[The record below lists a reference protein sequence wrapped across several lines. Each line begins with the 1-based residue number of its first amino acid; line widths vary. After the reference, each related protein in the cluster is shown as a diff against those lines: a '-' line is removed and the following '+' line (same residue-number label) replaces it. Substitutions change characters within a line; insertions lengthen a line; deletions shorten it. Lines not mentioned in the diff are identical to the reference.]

1 MKTKTIIGWIFFLII
16 IDQIIKIII
25 NTYFLET
32 EFNIIPTILEFKP
45 TFNGHHSWVNSMLYN
60 KFQINIGLLP
70 HIILFILIEIIIL
83 AIYFFYKKNIYFHTK
98 LLDIALIFQL
108 TGAICAFIGNLIW
121 EKGTLDYIY
130 LKPLFVFDLKDVY
143 INCSVVLFIVFFE
156 KNRNQIKNVKM
167 RDFFSHVKGLFNRQE
182 NM

>member
-1 MKTKTIIGWIFFLII
+1 MKTKTIIGWVLFLII

-32 EFNIIPTILEFKP
+32 EFNIISTILEFKP

-70 HIILFILIEIIIL
+70 HIILFILIEIIIFV
-83 AIYFFYKKNIYFHTK
+83 IYFFYKKNINGSTK
-98 LLDIALIFQL
+98 LLDLALIFQL
-108 TGAICAFIGNLIW
+108 AGAACAFIGNLIW

-143 INCSVVLFIVFFE
+143 INCSIVLFIIFFE
-156 KNRNQIKNVKM
+156 KNRKHIKNVKI
-167 RDFFSHVKGLFNRQE
+167 RDFFSLVKGLFDKQE